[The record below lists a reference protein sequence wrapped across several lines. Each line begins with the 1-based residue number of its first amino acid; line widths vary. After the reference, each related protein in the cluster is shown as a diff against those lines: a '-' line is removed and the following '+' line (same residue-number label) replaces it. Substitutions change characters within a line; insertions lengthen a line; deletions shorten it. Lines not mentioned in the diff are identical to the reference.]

1 MDYDHKDGGKFAS
14 KAAQVEIEELR
25 QEVERLRTDLASCT
39 DQLFDILQKENDVPE
54 QGIKDSF
61 NSILTGIESWIDEVS
76 SEDDF
81 DALFKSRYYQNLY
94 ANDKKKRFA
103 DLGLD
108 RRYYSDMNWLVELMR
123 LESCHRVVIS
133 LVISNFLTHE
143 IFRKERTDE
152 LGNLYPH
159 GIPDDEINMLA
170 RIQDDMRE
178 NLQRGTFSIAG
189 FLGSHLTV
197 PFSMPDEADIS
208 RWRGHAV
215 SALLTE
221 AKIKD
226 AADRKSAEHLE
237 KLKHD
242 LKPWLGEI
250 TKELAGQ
257 LMDNVIIRA
266 TKTLNM
272 ICRCNRTYAIGSFYK
287 PPGPLPEVARD
298 WPIKEIGIWRTV
310 PPSSVTGLLLCLY
323 PGVFRLGEGG
333 QSNLVLVNP
342 ILLGYKQLELQPP
355 RSPPPSRTPSPRKQ
369 ETTGREREGAEGAAP
384 RPYRGQ
390 SSSTQLARPVD
401 SRPVKQKRP
410 GMMELVGEYLW
421 SNTPS
426 IPSAKPIR
434 SIRSLVSSPNAKI
447 PASSNHQGRH
457 ALSRTTMPE
466 AHPAPQV
473 PPQQQLVQYPHHNM
487 GSSGSTSTN
496 PNTRFASTP
505 VPSAYYNTYSQP
517 EPFRYE
523 DPEKLADAVSGK
535 ARKKSNTWQ
544 S

>member
-1 MDYDHKDGGKFAS
+1 MPHQPGELLENPNGLINAF
-14 KAAQVEIEELR
+14 QVATSATFEPKSRIPIFP
-25 QEVERLRTDLASCT
+25 QIEVERLRTDLASCT

-76 SEDDF
+76 SEDNF
-81 DALFKSRYYQNLY
+81 DALFK
-94 ANDKKKRFA
+94 K
-103 DLGLD
+103 
-108 RRYYSDMNWLVELMR
+108 
-123 LESCHRVVIS
+123 
-133 LVISNFLTHE
+133 
-143 IFRKERTDE
+143 RTDE

-159 GIPDDEINMLA
+159 GIPDDEINLLA
-170 RIQDDMRE
+170 RIQEDMRE
-178 NLQRGTFSIAG
+178 NLQR
-189 FLGSHLTV
+189 
-197 PFSMPDEADIS
+197 DQADIS

-221 AKIKD
+221 TRTKE
-226 AADRKSAEHLE
+226 AADKKSAEHLE
-237 KLKHD
+237 KLKQN

-250 TKELAGQ
+250 SKELAGQ
-257 LMDNVIIRA
+257 LMSNVIIRA

-272 ICRCNRTYAIGSFYK
+272 ICRSNRTYAIGSFYK
-287 PPGPLPEVARD
+287 PPGPLPELARD
-298 WPIKEIGIWRTV
+298 WPIKEISIWRTV
-310 PPSSVTGLLLCLY
+310 PLSSVTGLLLCLY

-333 QSNLVLVNP
+333 QSNLVLVSP

-369 ETTGREREGAEGAAP
+369 ETTGRQREGAEGASP
-384 RPYRGQ
+384 KPYQRQ
-390 SSSTQLARPVD
+390 SSSTQLARSAD
-401 SRPVKQKRP
+401 SRPLKKKKA
-410 GMMELVGEYLW
+410 GMMEQIRDYLW

-426 IPSAKPIR
+426 TPPAKIVR
-434 SIRSLVSSPNAKI
+434 SIRSSLSSPNAKT
-447 PASSNHQGRH
+447 PASSAHQGRH
-457 ALSRTTMPE
+457 APSRTTIPE

-473 PPQQQLVQYPHHNM
+473 PPQQQLVQYPYHNM

-496 PNTRFASTP
+496 PNTRLASTP
-505 VPSAYYNTYSQP
+505 DPSAYYNTYSQP

-544 S
+544 Y